1 MLHEVQQSSESLYDT
16 NTVYLSKNYYV
27 SNHHGKRKHLQISL
41 VEYKCQEQFKSK
53 GKFHSVRLDGA
64 ITIPVGNSGLI
75 GREFRNGFRK
85 IRAGY
90 KGFLEFNDFDKII
103 SR

>member
-1 MLHEVQQSSESLYDT
+1 MKFSNLPNPSMIPIQFISQRIIT
-16 NTVYLSKNYYV
+16 

-41 VEYKCQEQFKSK
+41 VVYKCQEQFKSK